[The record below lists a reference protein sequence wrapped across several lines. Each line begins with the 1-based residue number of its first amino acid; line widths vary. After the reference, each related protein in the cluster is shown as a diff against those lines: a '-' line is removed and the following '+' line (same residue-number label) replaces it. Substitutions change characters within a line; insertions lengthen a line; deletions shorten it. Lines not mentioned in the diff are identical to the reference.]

1 MRSSD
6 IRIREA
12 KPKDYARVAAMHYP
26 AWRQSWKGIVATH
39 VLDMIGTPR
48 TWVDT
53 LYPTTLK
60 RGGWSMWTAE
70 ARGKLLGM
78 ILFGPDLSNP
88 NDIQI
93 DALYISDEHQR
104 HGIGGLLLNKALR
117 VFPDND
123 MILWC
128 ADKNQKARDFYEKK
142 GFELDGRTYSWKP
155 LPGVSVPHV
164 GYRLYRAAPVVTG
177 PPAIVSLIAPPPTPA
192 AEPEVAAPAEA
203 PEPEPTEPPPAEPP
217 TVTTESPEAVP
228 AEPQAETVE
237 PVATE
242 PVAEPPA
249 ATPPVQPP
257 VVTPIEPYPL
267 QIPQDQLDDLHRRL
281 SAARWP
287 AEIAGADWD
296 YGTEQAFLREVVDH
310 WLHRYDWR
318 AVESEVNA
326 IGSFVTEAAGQRV
339 HFLHARSDEPQA
351 IPLVITH
358 GWPGSIVEFLDA
370 LPLLQKRF
378 HVVLVSMPG
387 YGFSGPTREKGV
399 DVARIAAAV
408 DDVMSQLGYE
418 RYVAQG
424 GDWGALVT
432 KYLGEH
438 YSQHVAAIHTNMLF
452 APPDQN
458 DPELLANIT
467 ETELAAISASLERVK
482 DGTAYMEIQST
493 RPHSLGFGLDD
504 SPLGLA
510 GWILEKFHA
519 WCDIREGMPIR
530 TDRLIDNLMF
540 YWLTGTATSAARLYC
555 EARRAGTSALD
566 EWTGRVD
573 VPTGYAVY
581 PGELL
586 QTPRAWAAARYN
598 LVHYSVYDRGGHF
611 AAFEQ
616 PGLFA
621 ADLARFADVLQDQDV
636 F

>member
-1 MRSSD
+1 VRSSD

-12 KPKDYARVAAMHYP
+12 KPKDFVRVAQMHYP
-26 AWRQSWKGIVATH
+26 VWRQSWQGIVATH
-39 VLDMIGTPR
+39 VLDMIGTPK
-48 TWVDT
+48 TWVDVF
-53 LYPTTLK
+53 YPTTLK
-60 RGGWSMWTAE
+60 RGGWSMWMAE
-70 ARGKLLGM
+70 SRGQLLGM
-78 ILFGPDLSNP
+78 MLLGPDLSNP
-88 NDIQI
+88 NHIQI
-93 DALYISDEHQR
+93 DALYVADTNQR
-104 HGIGGLLLNKALR
+104 SGIGGLLLSKALR
-117 VFPDND
+117 TYPEND

-128 ADKNQKARDFYEKK
+128 ADKNQKARDFYEKA
-142 GFELDGRTYSWKP
+142 GFEVDDRTFVWKP
-155 LPGVSVPHV
+155 LPGVNVPHV
-164 GYRLYRAAPVVTG
+164 GYRLYRSAPEAAGADETVRDTAVD
-177 PPAIVSLIAPPPTPA
+177 APTVA
-192 AEPEVAAPAEA
+192 TAKSAPEVAEPSAAPQVSA
-203 PEPEPTEPPPAEPP
+203 PSAPPVPASGASLLATPSAP
-217 TVTTESPEAVP
+217 LLAQPDAPVTTPN
-228 AEPQAETVE
+228 T
-237 PVATE
+237 PVD
-242 PVAEPPA
+242 
-249 ATPPVQPP
+249 
-257 VVTPIEPYPL
+257 TPIRPHLLDVPDTE
-267 QIPQDQLDDLHRRL
+267 LDDLRQRL

-287 AEIAGADWD
+287 AQIAGADWD
-296 YGTEQAFLREVVDH
+296 YGTEQSFLKTVVDY
-310 WLHRYDWR
+310 WLHHYDWR
-318 AVESEVNA
+318 ATESEVNA

-339 HFLHARSDEPQA
+339 HFLHSRSEHPHA

-370 LPLLQKRF
+370 LPLLRERF

-387 YGFSGPTREKGV
+387 YGFSGPTRERGV

-408 DDVMSQLGYE
+408 ADVMAQLGYE

-432 KYLGEH
+432 RYLGEH
-438 YSQHVAAIHTNMLF
+438 YPQAVAAIHTNMLF

-458 DPELLANIT
+458 DPDLLADIT
-467 ETELAAISASLERVK
+467 ESELAAISASIERTR
-482 DGTAYMEIQST
+482 DGTAYLEVQST

-519 WCDIREGMPIR
+519 WCDIRDGMPISI
-530 TDRLIDNLMF
+530 DRLIDNLMF

-555 EARRAGTSALD
+555 ESARAGTGALD

-598 LVHYSVYDRGGHF
+598 LVHYTVQDRGGHF

-616 PGLFA
+616 PALFA
-621 ADLARFADVLQDQDV
+621 ADLTSFADVLTEQGV